1 MESVKTGKTNKVGK
15 NTEMAHTKTNKET
28 HFKQV
33 SAITNRIRSI
43 GGIFTKIAK
52 KVRELVKKHPKKSSA
67 ALVVLTPVACKRAKE
82 LDDKVQDKSKQAEK
96 ENKINWWKYSGLTI
110 ATSLLLAACS
120 AGDIDKQIELEQ
132 EKQKTEQEKKEAENA
147 RDRANKSEIE
157 LEQERQ
163 KTNKSGIELANSQIK
178 AEQERQKTEQEKQK
192 ANKSE
197 IELEQQKQKTINTQR
212 DLIKEQKDF
221 IKETEQNC
229 QEKHGQLFIKRARI
243 KTGITTGIAI
253 EIEAECKTP
262 KPTKTNQ
269 TPIQPKHLP
278 NSKHPHS
285 QRGSKAQELIAYL
298 LFEQKDFIIE
308 TEQKCQEKHNQFF
321 IKKAGIKGGA
331 IEVEAECKTP
341 KPTKTNQTPI
351 QPKHLPN
358 SKQPHSQRGSKAQ
371 ELIAYLQKELESLPY
386 SQKAIAKQV
395 DFYKP
400 SSIAYLELDPRD
412 FKVTEE
418 WQNENLK
425 IRSKAQAKMLEMRKP
440 QANLSPSQS
449 FLFVQRIF
457 ADINKEIEAAA
468 NTEKKAEKVG
478 YGYSKRV

>member
-1 MESVKTGKTNKVGK
+1 MESVKTAKTNKVGK
-15 NTEMAHTKTNKET
+15 NTEMANTKTNKET

-33 SAITNRIRSI
+33 SAITNILRSI

-52 KVRELVKKHPKKSSA
+52 KVRELVKKHPKKSNA
-67 ALVVLTPVACKRAKE
+67 ALVVLTHVACKRAKE

-120 AGDIDKQIELEQ
+120 VGDIDKQIELEQ
-132 EKQKTEQEKKEAENA
+132 EKKEANKSGIELEQERQKTEQERQKT
-147 RDRANKSEIE
+147 NKSEIE
-157 LEQERQ
+157 LEQEKQ
-163 KTNKSGIELANSQIK
+163 KTNESGIELANSQIK

-229 QEKHGQLFIKRARI
+229 QEKHGQLFIKKTRI

-269 TPIQPKHLP
+269 TP
-278 NSKHPHS
+278 
-285 QRGSKAQELIAYL
+285 
-298 LFEQKDFIIE
+298 
-308 TEQKCQEKHNQFF
+308 T
-321 IKKAGIKGGA
+321 
-331 IEVEAECKTP
+331 
-341 KPTKTNQTPI
+341 

-358 SKQPHSQRGSKAQ
+358 SKQPRSQRGSKAQ

-412 FKVTEE
+412 FNVAEE
-418 WQNENLK
+418 WQKENLK
-425 IRSKAQAKMLEMRKP
+425 IRSKAQAKMLEMRNP
-440 QANLSPSQS
+440 QAHLPTSQS
-449 FLFVQRIF
+449 LLFVQKIF
-457 ADINKEIEAAA
+457 ADVNKEIKVVA

-478 YGYSKRV
+478 YGYSKRM

>member
-15 NTEMAHTKTNKET
+15 NTEMANAKTNKET

-33 SAITNRIRSI
+33 SAITNTLRSI
-43 GGIFTKIAK
+43 GGIFTKIMK
-52 KVRELVKKHPKKSSA
+52 RVRELVKKHPKKSNA
-67 ALVVLTPVACKRAKE
+67 ALVVLTHVACKRAKE

-96 ENKINWWKYSGLTI
+96 ENQINWWKYSGLTI

-120 AGDIDKQIELEQ
+120 TGDIDKQIELEQ
-132 EKQKTEQEKKEAENA
+132 EKQK
-147 RDRANKSEIE
+147 ANKSGMELEQERQKTNKSGIE
-157 LEQERQ
+157 LEQQRQKTEQERQ

-192 ANKSE
+192 ANKSGM
-197 IELEQQKQKTINTQR
+197 ELEQQKQKTINTQR

-229 QEKHGQLFIKRARI
+229 QEKHGQLFIKKTRI

-262 KPTKTNQ
+262 KP
-269 TPIQPKHLP
+269 
-278 NSKHPHS
+278 
-285 QRGSKAQELIAYL
+285 A
-298 LFEQKDFIIE
+298 
-308 TEQKCQEKHNQFF
+308 
-321 IKKAGIKGGA
+321 
-331 IEVEAECKTP
+331 
-341 KPTKTNQTPI
+341 KTNQTPI

-358 SKQPHSQRGSKAQ
+358 SKQPRSQRGSKTQ

-395 DFYKP
+395 NFYRP

-418 WQNENLK
+418 WQKENLK
-425 IRSKAQAKMLEMRKP
+425 IRSKAQAKMLEMRNP
-440 QANLSPSQS
+440 QAHLSTSQS
-449 FLFVQRIF
+449 LLFVQKIF
-457 ADINKEIEAAA
+457 ADINKEIKAVA
-468 NTEKKAEKVG
+468 NTEKKAEKAG
-478 YGYSKRV
+478 YGYSKRM

>member
-15 NTEMAHTKTNKET
+15 NTEVANTKTSKET

-33 SAITNRIRSI
+33 SAITNTLRSI
-43 GGIFTKIAK
+43 GGIFTKIVK
-52 KVRELVKKHPKKSSA
+52 KVRELFKKHPKKSNVV
-67 ALVVLTPVACKRAKE
+67 LVVLTHVACKRAKE

-110 ATSLLLAACS
+110 ATSLLLAACN

-132 EKQKTEQEKKEAENA
+132 EKQK
-147 RDRANKSEIE
+147 ANKSGIE

-163 KTNKSGIELANSQIK
+163 KTNKSGIELEQQRQKTEQEKQKTNKSEIELANSQIK
-178 AEQERQKTEQEKQK
+178 AEQEKQKT
-192 ANKSE
+192 NKSE
-197 IELEQQKQKTINTQR
+197 IELANSQIKAEQEKQKTINTQR

-229 QEKHGQLFIKRARI
+229 QEKHGQLFIKRTRI

-278 NSKHPHS
+278 NSK
-285 QRGSKAQELIAYL
+285 
-298 LFEQKDFIIE
+298 
-308 TEQKCQEKHNQFF
+308 
-321 IKKAGIKGGA
+321 
-331 IEVEAECKTP
+331 
-341 KPTKTNQTPI
+341 
-351 QPKHLPN
+351 QPR
-358 SKQPHSQRGSKAQ
+358 SQRGSKAQ

-395 DFYKP
+395 NFYKP

-412 FKVTEE
+412 FKVT
-418 WQNENLK
+418 
-425 IRSKAQAKMLEMRKP
+425 
-440 QANLSPSQS
+440 
-449 FLFVQRIF
+449 
-457 ADINKEIEAAA
+457 
-468 NTEKKAEKVG
+468 
-478 YGYSKRV
+478 

>member
-1 MESVKTGKTNKVGK
+1 MGSVKTGKTNKVSK
-15 NTEMAHTKTNKET
+15 NTETAHTKTNKET
-28 HFKQV
+28 HFKQM

-67 ALVVLTPVACKRAKE
+67 ALVVLTHVACKRAKE

-96 ENKINWWKYSGLTI
+96 ENQINWWKYSGLTI

-120 AGDIDKQIELEQ
+120 TGDIDKQIELEQ
-132 EKQKTEQEKKEAENA
+132 EKQKANKSGIELEQERQKTEQEKQK
-147 RDRANKSEIE
+147 ANKSEIE

-229 QEKHGQLFIKRARI
+229 QEKHGQLFIKKTRI

-262 KPTKTNQ
+262 KP
-269 TPIQPKHLP
+269 
-278 NSKHPHS
+278 
-285 QRGSKAQELIAYL
+285 A
-298 LFEQKDFIIE
+298 
-308 TEQKCQEKHNQFF
+308 
-321 IKKAGIKGGA
+321 
-331 IEVEAECKTP
+331 
-341 KPTKTNQTPI
+341 KTNQTPI

-386 SQKAIAKQV
+386 SQKAIVKQV
-395 DFYKP
+395 DFYRP

-440 QANLSPSQS
+440 QANLSPFQS
-449 FLFVQRIF
+449 FSILQNIV

-468 NTEKKAEKVG
+468 NTEKKAEKAS

>member
-1 MESVKTGKTNKVGK
+1 MKSVKTGKTNKVGK
-15 NTEMAHTKTNKET
+15 NAETANTKANKET

-33 SAITNRIRSI
+33 SAIINTLRSI
-43 GGIFTKIAK
+43 GGIFTKIVK
-52 KVRELVKKHPKKSSA
+52 KVRELFKKHPKKSKV
-67 ALVVLTPVACKRAKE
+67 ALVVLTHAACKRAKE

-96 ENKINWWKYSGLTI
+96 ENQINWWKYSGLTI

-120 AGDIDKQIELEQ
+120 TGDIDKQIELEQ
-132 EKQKTEQEKKEAENA
+132 EKQKANKSGIELEQERQKTEQEKQK
-147 RDRANKSEIE
+147 ANKSEIE

-229 QEKHGQLFIKRARI
+229 QEKHGQLFIKKARI

-262 KPTKTNQ
+262 KP
-269 TPIQPKHLP
+269 
-278 NSKHPHS
+278 
-285 QRGSKAQELIAYL
+285 A
-298 LFEQKDFIIE
+298 
-308 TEQKCQEKHNQFF
+308 
-321 IKKAGIKGGA
+321 
-331 IEVEAECKTP
+331 
-341 KPTKTNQTPI
+341 KTNQTPI

-371 ELIAYLQKELESLPY
+371 EFIAYLQKELESLPY

-425 IRSKAQAKMLEMRKP
+425 IRSKAQAKMLEMRNVKPYP
-440 QANLSPSQS
+440 QAHLSTSQS
-449 FLFVQRIF
+449 FSILQNIV
-457 ADINKEIEAAA
+457 ADISKEIEAAA
-468 NTEKKAEKVG
+468 NTEKKAEKAS
-478 YGYSKRV
+478 YGYSKRM

>member
-15 NTEMAHTKTNKET
+15 NTEMANTKTNKGT

-33 SAITNRIRSI
+33 SAITNTLRSI

-52 KVRELVKKHPKKSSA
+52 KVRELVKKHPKKSKV
-67 ALVVLTPVACKRAKE
+67 ALVILTHVACKRAKE

-96 ENKINWWKYSGLTI
+96 ENQINWWKYSGLTI
-110 ATSLLLAACS
+110 ATSLLLAACN

-132 EKQKTEQEKKEAENA
+132 EKQK
-147 RDRANKSEIE
+147 ANKSGIE
-157 LEQERQ
+157 LEQEKQ

-178 AEQERQKTEQEKQK
+178 AEQERQKTEQERQK
-192 ANKSE
+192 TNKSG
-197 IELEQQKQKTINTQR
+197 IELGQEKQKTSNIETNNQIKVEQEKQKT
-212 DLIKEQKDF
+212 IKEQKDLV
-221 IKETEQNC
+221 KEQKDLVKEQKDLVKEQKDLVKEQKDLVKKAEQNC
-229 QEKHGQLFIKRARI
+229 QE
-243 KTGITTGIAI
+243 
-253 EIEAECKTP
+253 
-262 KPTKTNQ
+262 N
-269 TPIQPKHLP
+269 
-278 NSKHPHS
+278 HS
-285 QRGSKAQELIAYL
+285 
-298 LFEQKDFIIE
+298 
-308 TEQKCQEKHNQFF
+308 QFF
-321 IKKAGIKGGA
+321 IKKLGIKGGIA

-341 KPTKTNQTPI
+341 KPAKTNQTPI

-371 ELIAYLQKELESLPY
+371 EFIAYLQKELESLPY

-425 IRSKAQAKMLEMRKP
+425 IRSKAQAKMLEMRNP
-440 QANLSPSQS
+440 QAHPSTSQS
-449 FLFVQRIF
+449 FSILQNIV
-457 ADINKEIEAAA
+457 ADISKEIEASA
-468 NTEKKAEKVG
+468 NTTKKAEKVG
-478 YGYSKRV
+478 YGYSKRM

>member
-15 NTEMAHTKTNKET
+15 NTETADTKANKET

-33 SAITNRIRSI
+33 SAITNTIRSI
-43 GGIFTKIAK
+43 GSFFTKIAK
-52 KVRELVKKHPKKSSA
+52 KVRELVKKHPKKSKV
-67 ALVVLTPVACKRAKE
+67 ALVVLTHVACKRAKE

-96 ENKINWWKYSGLTI
+96 ENQINWWKYSGLTI
-110 ATSLLLAACS
+110 ATSLLLAACN

-132 EKQKTEQEKKEAENA
+132 EKQK
-147 RDRANKSEIE
+147 ANKSGIE
-157 LEQERQ
+157 LEQERQKTNKSGIELEQQRQKTEQERQ

-229 QEKHGQLFIKRARI
+229 QEKHGQLFIKKARI

-262 KPTKTNQ
+262 KP
-269 TPIQPKHLP
+269 
-278 NSKHPHS
+278 
-285 QRGSKAQELIAYL
+285 A
-298 LFEQKDFIIE
+298 
-308 TEQKCQEKHNQFF
+308 
-321 IKKAGIKGGA
+321 
-331 IEVEAECKTP
+331 
-341 KPTKTNQTPI
+341 KTNQTPI

-358 SKQPHSQRGSKAQ
+358 SKQPRSQRGSKAQ

-412 FKVTEE
+412 FNATEE
-418 WQNENLK
+418 WQKENLK
-425 IRSKAQAKMLEMRKP
+425 IRSKAQAKMLEMRNP
-440 QANLSPSQS
+440 QAHLSTSQS
-449 FLFVQRIF
+449 LLFVQKIF
-457 ADINKEIEAAA
+457 ADVNKEIKVVA
-468 NTEKKAEKVG
+468 NTEKKVEKAG
-478 YGYSKRV
+478 YSYSKRV

>member
-1 MESVKTGKTNKVGK
+1 MESVKIGRTNKVGK
-15 NTEMAHTKTNKET
+15 NAETANTKANKET

-33 SAITNRIRSI
+33 SAITNTLRSI

-67 ALVVLTPVACKRAKE
+67 ALVVLTHIACKRAKE

-96 ENKINWWKYSGLTI
+96 ENQINWWKYSGLTI

-120 AGDIDKQIELEQ
+120 TGDIDKQIELEQ
-132 EKQKTEQEKKEAENA
+132 EKQKANKSGIELEQERQKTEQEKQK
-147 RDRANKSEIE
+147 ANKSEIE

-163 KTNKSGIELANSQIK
+163 KTSKSGIELANSQIK

-229 QEKHGQLFIKRARI
+229 QEKHGQLFIKKTRI

-253 EIEAECKTP
+253 EI
-262 KPTKTNQ
+262 
-269 TPIQPKHLP
+269 
-278 NSKHPHS
+278 
-285 QRGSKAQELIAYL
+285 
-298 LFEQKDFIIE
+298 
-308 TEQKCQEKHNQFF
+308 
-321 IKKAGIKGGA
+321 
-331 IEVEAECKTP
+331 EAECKTP

-440 QANLSPSQS
+440 QANLSISQS
-449 FLFVQRIF
+449 LLFVQKIF
-457 ADINKEIEAAA
+457 ADTSKEIEAAA

>member
-1 MESVKTGKTNKVGK
+1 MESVKTEKTNKVGK
-15 NTEMAHTKTNKET
+15 NTETADTKANKET

-33 SAITNRIRSI
+33 SAITNTLRSI
-43 GGIFTKIAK
+43 GGFFTKIMK
-52 KVRELVKKHPKKSSA
+52 RVRELVKKHPKKSRV
-67 ALVVLTPVACKRAKE
+67 ALVVLTHVACRKAKE

-96 ENKINWWKYSGLTI
+96 ENQINWWKYSGLTI

-120 AGDIDKQIELEQ
+120 VGDIDKQIELEQ
-132 EKQKTEQEKKEAENA
+132 EQQK
-147 RDRANKSEIE
+147 ANKSGIE
-157 LEQERQ
+157 LEQERQKTEQERQ

-229 QEKHGQLFIKRARI
+229 QEKHGQLFIKKARI

-278 NSKHPHS
+278 NSKQPRS
-285 QRGSKAQELIAYL
+285 QRGSRAQE
-298 LFEQKDFIIE
+298 F
-308 TEQKCQEKHNQFF
+308 
-321 IKKAGIKGGA
+321 
-331 IEVEAECKTP
+331 
-341 KPTKTNQTPI
+341 
-351 QPKHLPN
+351 
-358 SKQPHSQRGSKAQ
+358 
-371 ELIAYLQKELESLPY
+371 IAYLQKELESLPY
-386 SQKAIAKQV
+386 SRKAIAKQV

-412 FKVTEE
+412 FKATEE
-418 WQNENLK
+418 WQKENLK
-425 IRSKAQAKMLEMRKP
+425 IRSKAQAKMLEMRSLKP
-440 QANLSPSQS
+440 DSQAHLSTSQS
-449 FLFVQRIF
+449 LLFVQKIF
-457 ADINKEIEAAA
+457 ADVSKEIEAAA
-468 NTEKKAEKVG
+468 NTEKKVEKAG
-478 YGYSKRV
+478 YGYSKRM

>member
-15 NTEMAHTKTNKET
+15 NAETANTKANKET

-33 SAITNRIRSI
+33 SVITNTLRSI
-43 GGIFTKIAK
+43 GGFFTKIMK
-52 KVRELVKKHPKKSSA
+52 RVRELVKKHPKKSNA
-67 ALVVLTPVACKRAKE
+67 ALVVLTHVACKRAKE

-96 ENKINWWKYSGLTI
+96 ENQINWWKYSGLII

-132 EKQKTEQEKKEAENA
+132 EKKEAENA
-147 RDRANKSEIE
+147 RDRANKSGIE

-178 AEQERQKTEQEKQK
+178 AEQERQKTEQERQK
-192 ANKSE
+192 TNKSG
-197 IELEQQKQKTINTQR
+197 IELEQQRQKAEQEKQKTINTQR

-229 QEKHGQLFIKRARI
+229 QEKHGQLFIKKTRI

-253 EIEAECKTP
+253 EI
-262 KPTKTNQ
+262 
-269 TPIQPKHLP
+269 
-278 NSKHPHS
+278 
-285 QRGSKAQELIAYL
+285 
-298 LFEQKDFIIE
+298 
-308 TEQKCQEKHNQFF
+308 
-321 IKKAGIKGGA
+321 
-331 IEVEAECKTP
+331 EAECKTP

-395 DFYKP
+395 NFYKP

-412 FKVTEE
+412 FKVTKE

-425 IRSKAQAKMLEMRKP
+425 IRSKAQAKMLEMRKT
-440 QANLSPSQS
+440 QANLSPLQS
-449 FLFVQRIF
+449 FSILQNIV
-457 ADINKEIEAAA
+457 ADINKGIETAA
-468 NTEKKAEKVG
+468 NTEKKAEKAG
-478 YGYSKRV
+478 YGYSKRM

>member
-1 MESVKTGKTNKVGK
+1 MESVKTGRTNKVGK
-15 NTEMAHTKTNKET
+15 NAETANTKANKET

-33 SAITNRIRSI
+33 SAITNTLRSI

-52 KVRELVKKHPKKSSA
+52 KVRELVKKHPKKSKV
-67 ALVVLTPVACKRAKE
+67 ALVVLTHAACKRAKE

-132 EKQKTEQEKKEAENA
+132 EKQKANKSGIELEQERQKTEQEKQK
-147 RDRANKSEIE
+147 ANKSEIE

-229 QEKHGQLFIKRARI
+229 QEKHGQLFIKKTRI

-262 KPTKTNQ
+262 KP
-269 TPIQPKHLP
+269 
-278 NSKHPHS
+278 
-285 QRGSKAQELIAYL
+285 A
-298 LFEQKDFIIE
+298 
-308 TEQKCQEKHNQFF
+308 
-321 IKKAGIKGGA
+321 
-331 IEVEAECKTP
+331 
-341 KPTKTNQTPI
+341 KTNQTPI

-395 DFYKP
+395 NFYRP

-440 QANLSPSQS
+440 QANLSPFQS
-449 FLFVQRIF
+449 FSIIQNIV

-478 YGYSKRV
+478 YGYSKRM

>member
-33 SAITNRIRSI
+33 GAITNILRSI
-43 GGIFTKIAK
+43 GGIFTKIVS
-52 KVRELVKKHPKKSSA
+52 KVRGLVKKHPKKSNV
-67 ALVVLTPVACKRAKE
+67 ALVVLTHVACKKAKE

-120 AGDIDKQIELEQ
+120 VGDIDKQIELEQ

-147 RDRANKSEIE
+147 RDRANKSGIE

-192 ANKSE
+192 TNKSE

-278 NSKHPHS
+278 NSK
-285 QRGSKAQELIAYL
+285 
-298 LFEQKDFIIE
+298 
-308 TEQKCQEKHNQFF
+308 
-321 IKKAGIKGGA
+321 
-331 IEVEAECKTP
+331 
-341 KPTKTNQTPI
+341 
-351 QPKHLPN
+351 
-358 SKQPHSQRGSKAQ
+358 QPHSQRGSKAQ
-371 ELIAYLQKELESLPY
+371 EFIAYLQKELESLPY

-395 DFYKP
+395 NFYGP

-418 WQNENLK
+418 WQKENLK
-425 IRSKAQAKMLEMRKP
+425 IRSKAQAKMLEMRDLKPDP
-440 QANLSPSQS
+440 QANLSPFQS
-449 FLFVQRIF
+449 FSIIQNIV
-457 ADINKEIEAAA
+457 ADINKEIEASA

-478 YGYSKRV
+478 YGYSKRM

>member
-15 NTEMAHTKTNKET
+15 NAETADTKANKET

-33 SAITNRIRSI
+33 SAIANTLRSI

-52 KVRELVKKHPKKSSA
+52 KVRELFKKHPKKSNA
-67 ALVVLTPVACKRAKE
+67 ALVVLTHVACKKTKE

-96 ENKINWWKYSGLTI
+96 ENQINWWKYSGLTI
-110 ATSLLLAACS
+110 ATSLLLAACN

-132 EKQKTEQEKKEAENA
+132 EKKEANKSGIELEQERQKTEQERQKT
-147 RDRANKSEIE
+147 NKSEIE

-229 QEKHGQLFIKRARI
+229 QEKHGQLFIKKARI

-262 KPTKTNQ
+262 KP
-269 TPIQPKHLP
+269 
-278 NSKHPHS
+278 
-285 QRGSKAQELIAYL
+285 A
-298 LFEQKDFIIE
+298 
-308 TEQKCQEKHNQFF
+308 
-321 IKKAGIKGGA
+321 
-331 IEVEAECKTP
+331 
-341 KPTKTNQTPI
+341 KTNQTPI

-358 SKQPHSQRGSKAQ
+358 SKQPRSQRGSKTQ

-418 WQNENLK
+418 WQKENLK
-425 IRSKAQAKMLEMRKP
+425 IRSKAQAKMLEMRNP
-440 QANLSPSQS
+440 QAHLPTSQS
-449 FLFVQRIF
+449 LLLVQKIF
-457 ADINKEIEAAA
+457 ANVSKEIKVVA
-468 NTEKKAEKVG
+468 NTEKKVEKAG